1 MSDFLKHA
9 LIHACVSCTHV
20 GDRVAV
26 WGLTSAKSG
35 LLREKPREEAVLVPA
50 PRALQC
56 SSSAVSEVPWCCLKP
71 RGPCSSHRT
80 HTQSLRSKEKQCL
93 NGLELCSA
101 PGVKC
106 ASCLTDADRQ
116 DSINLF
122 LGVFKPAEGK
132 PHLWELPTDFYLH
145 HKNTLSLSQTRQR
158 YFAVLF
164 FVLFGIA
171 QIHYKKLTLLIK

>member
-1 MSDFLKHA
+1 MCFIETELQCEVWFLSTLGSEGA
-9 LIHACVSCTHV
+9 AEGRGSV
-20 GDRVAV
+20 G
-26 WGLTSAKSG
+26 TSPTCCAAWQVCSKWSSVV
-35 LLREKPREEAVLVPA
+35 LLEAQ
-50 PRALQC
+50 RALQ
-56 SSSAVSEVPWCCLKP
+56 
-71 RGPCSSHRT
+71 
-80 HTQSLRSKEKQCL
+80 QSWDTDTLRSKEQQCL
-93 NGLELCSA
+93 NGLKLCSA

-145 HKNTLSLSQTRQR
+145 HKNTLGLSQTRQR

-164 FVLFGIA
+164 FVLSGIA
-171 QIHYKKLTLLIK
+171 LINF

>member
-1 MSDFLKHA
+1 MNSRRCARFPETCLNPCMCFMHTRGRQS
-9 LIHACVSCTHV
+9 CGVSP
-20 GDRVAV
+20 
-26 WGLTSAKSG
+26 TSAKPG
-35 LLREKPREEAVLVPA
+35 LLREKLRQEAALVPC
-50 PRALQC
+50 ALQH
-56 SSSAVSEVPWCCLKP
+56 SRSAVNEVPWCCLKP

-80 HTQSLRSKEKQCL
+80 QTLSLMSKEKQCL
-93 NGLELCSA
+93 NGLELCRA

-158 YFAVLF
+158 YFAVLVF
-164 FVLFGIA
+164 CLVW
-171 QIHYKKLTLLIK
+171 LLL